1 MYWYGPESLL
11 PAKTSAHASSVVG
24 LRVQENVT
32 KKGIKISHYQYETWT
47 DENKVQKTM
56 CYLLIRMP
64 QVNGG
69 CGYACTHPNMV
80 IVICTIVT

>member
-32 KKGIKISHYQYETWT
+32 KKGIKISHYQYET
-47 DENKVQKTM
+47 
-56 CYLLIRMP
+56 
-64 QVNGG
+64 
-69 CGYACTHPNMV
+69 
-80 IVICTIVT
+80 